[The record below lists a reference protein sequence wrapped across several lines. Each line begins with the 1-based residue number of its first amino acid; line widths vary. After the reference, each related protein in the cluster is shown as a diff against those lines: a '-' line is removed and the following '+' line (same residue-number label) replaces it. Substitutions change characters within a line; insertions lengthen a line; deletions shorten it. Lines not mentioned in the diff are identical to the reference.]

1 MKNKSD
7 EILSS
12 IESSIKQGNANID
25 LFYLNLISK
34 LEKII
39 SPKELIEIV
48 KNNLSKKNI
57 YFIRH
62 AESWH
67 NVLESKYGHLG
78 YEKWNIHDPKLTERG
93 IKQTNKIKKKLN
105 ENKIHFDSVFISPLT
120 RAIQTYFLIENDI
133 NNDAK
138 IIITDFAREVVS
150 LKLDKNKGKQLSLL
164 KEENKNKNFDFQY
177 MTKEYWW
184 FDLGKKKEDESE
196 GYDLFQLRIKL
207 FILWLAFR
215 NDENMLIISHS
226 HVFVNMQNSN
236 GIHNADMVRL
246 NNKDLLEHII
256 SLFPKNEKETEK
268 IKEKCFIY

>member
-1 MKNKSD
+1 MKDKSD
-7 EILSS
+7 EILSLV
-12 IESSIKQGNANID
+12 ESSIKQGNANIES
-25 LFYLNLISK
+25 FYLNLISK
-34 LEKII
+34 IEKVI
-39 SPKELIEIV
+39 SLKKLIEIV
-48 KNNLSKKNI
+48 ENNLSKKNI

-62 AESWH
+62 AEAEH

-93 IKQTNKIKKKLN
+93 IEQTNNIKKKLN
-105 ENKIHFDSVFISPLT
+105 ENKIHFDSIFISPLT
-120 RAIQTYFLIENDI
+120 RAIQAYFLIENNI

-150 LKLDKNKGKQLSLL
+150 LRLDKNKGKQLSLL
-164 KEENKNKNFDFQY
+164 KEEYKNKKFDFQY

-184 FDLGKKKEDESE
+184 FDLGKKIKDESE
-196 GYDLFQLRIKL
+196 GYDKFQLRIKL

-226 HVFVNMQNSN
+226 HVFVNMQKSF

-246 NNKDLLEHII
+246 NNNDLLEHII
-256 SLFPKNEKETEK
+256 SLFPKNEKETK
-268 IKEKCFIY
+268 K

>member
-1 MKNKSD
+1 MKDKSD
-7 EILSS
+7 EILSLV
-12 IESSIKQGNANID
+12 ESSIKQGNANIES
-25 LFYLNLISK
+25 FYLNLISK
-34 LEKII
+34 IEKVI
-39 SPKELIEIV
+39 SLKKLIEIV
-48 KNNLSKKNI
+48 ENNLSKKNI

-62 AESWH
+62 AEAEH

-93 IKQTNKIKKKLN
+93 IEQTNNIKKKLN
-105 ENKIHFDSVFISPLT
+105 ENKIHFDSIFISPLT
-120 RAIQTYFLIENDI
+120 RAIQTYFLIENNI

-150 LKLDKNKGKQLSLL
+150 LRLDKNKGKQLSLL
-164 KEENKNKNFDFQY
+164 KEEYKNKKFDFQY

-184 FDLGKKKEDESE
+184 FDLGKKIKDESE
-196 GYDLFQLRIKL
+196 GYDKFQLRIKL

-226 HVFVNMQNSN
+226 HVFVNMQNSF
-236 GIHNADMVRL
+236 GIQNADMVRL

-256 SLFPKNEKETEK
+256 SLFPKNENEKEK
-268 IKEKCFIY
+268 VKEKCLIC